1 MMTDKIPLLFVDDD
15 PKAGNILRRFC
26 EGGPYACQV
35 FRDARE
41 ALEYFRSNGAELV
54 ITDLRMPGMSGIE
67 LLAGIRE
74 IDAEVP
80 VIIVTAHSS
89 QDSAIEALRLG
100 ATDFLKKPFD
110 MDELLLLV
118 DKTLE
123 RISLRRENRLLR
135 RQLQHVRDGRVMI
148 GSSPAM
154 EKLYAVI
161 SKISDIRCSVLIQ
174 GESGTGKELVA
185 QAIHQNSPAA
195 DQPFVVID
203 CGALNDTLLESEL
216 FGHEK
221 GAFTGAIGSK
231 QGLLEAARGG
241 TVFLDEIGNISDAMQ
256 MKLLR
261 VIQEQQVTRVGS
273 IRPVKINVR
282 FLAASNRDLEDMIRE
297 GSFRADLYH
306 RLNVVKITIPPL
318 RERREDIPDLVQYFV
333 EQFATEYNRDVT
345 GFDESSMQRLVA
357 GEWPGNVRELRNTVE
372 KHVALANHPVLAFE
386 DIDGCCP
393 APETD
398 SGIDADQPT
407 LAELERRYLVRM
419 LDRFDGNRT
428 RAARAL
434 GIDKSTLWRKLQL
447 YNNAGSSGK
456 PEPD

>member
-1 MMTDKIPLLFVDDD
+1 MSDKTSLLFVDDD
-15 PKAGNILRRFC
+15 PKAGNLLQRFC
-26 EGGPYACQV
+26 EDSPYECHV
-35 FRDARE
+35 FRDSVK
-41 ALEYFRSNGAELV
+41 ALEYFCSHGADLI
-54 ITDLRMPGMSGIE
+54 ITDLRMPVMNGIE

-74 IDAEVP
+74 QDTEVP

-110 MDELLLLV
+110 MEELLLLV

-135 RQLQHVRDGRVMI
+135 RQLQHVRDGNVMI
-148 GSSPAM
+148 GRSPLM
-154 EKLYAVI
+154 EKVYGVI

-195 DQPFVVID
+195 DRPFVVID

-221 GAFTGAIGSK
+221 GAFTGAVGSK
-231 QGLLEAARGG
+231 QGLLEAAQGG

-273 IRPVKINVR
+273 IRPIKINVR
-282 FLAASNRDLEDMIRE
+282 FLAASNRDLEEMSRD

-318 RERREDIPDLVQYFV
+318 RARPGDIPLLVQHFV
-333 EQFATEYNRDVT
+333 AQFATEYNRDVT
-345 GFDESSMQRLVA
+345 GFDESSMKRLSA
-357 GEWPGNVRELRNTVE
+357 YGWPGNVRELRNVVE
-372 KHVALANHPVLAFE
+372 KHVALASDPVLVLE
-386 DIDGCCP
+386 DFDARRP
-393 APETD
+393 APET
-398 SGIDADQPT
+398 GIDADQPT
-407 LAELERRYLVRM
+407 LAELERRYLLRV
-419 LDRFDGNRT
+419 LDSVGGNRT
-428 RAARAL
+428 QAARVL
-434 GIDKSTLWRKLQL
+434 GIDKSTLWRKIQQ
-447 YNNAGSSGK
+447 YS
-456 PEPD
+456 

>member
-1 MMTDKIPLLFVDDD
+1 MSDKASLLFVDDD
-15 PKAGNILRRFC
+15 PKAGDLLLRFC
-26 EGGPYACQV
+26 EGSAYDCHV
-35 FRDARE
+35 FRDARK
-41 ALEYFRSNGAELV
+41 ALDYFCAEGADL
-54 ITDLRMPGMSGIE
+54 IISDLRMPGMNGIE
-67 LLAGIRE
+67 LLAEIRE
-74 IDAEVP
+74 RDTEIP

-89 QDSAIEALRLG
+89 LDSAIDALRLG

-110 MDELLLLV
+110 MEELLLLA

-123 RISLRRENRLLR
+123 RVNLRRENRLLR
-135 RQLQHVRDGRVMI
+135 RQLQHARNGNVMI
-148 GSSPAM
+148 GSSPVM
-154 EKLYAVI
+154 EKVYSII
-161 SKISDIRCSVLIQ
+161 SKIADIRCNVLIQ

-221 GAFTGAIGSK
+221 GAFTGAVGSR

-273 IRPVKINVR
+273 VRPVKINVR
-282 FLAASNRDLEDMIRE
+282 FLAASNRDLEEMIQA
-297 GSFRADLYH
+297 GDFRADLYH

-318 RERREDIPDLVQYFV
+318 RERGEDIPLLVQHFV
-333 EQFATEYNRDVT
+333 AQYAAEYGRDVT
-345 GFDESSMQRLVA
+345 GFDADSMRRLVA
-357 GEWPGNVRELRNTVE
+357 YHWPGNVRELRNTVE
-372 KHVALANHPVLAFE
+372 RHVALASTPVMVLE
-386 DIDGCCP
+386 DIAGRP
-393 APETD
+393 AVPD
-398 SGIDADQPT
+398 DGIDADLPT
-407 LAELERRYLVRM
+407 LAELERRYLVRT

-428 RAARAL
+428 RAASAL
-434 GIDKSTLWRKLQL
+434 GIDKSTLWRKMQL
-447 YNNAGSSGK
+447 YTGNDRSGK
-456 PEPD
+456 PQAD

>member
-1 MMTDKIPLLFVDDD
+1 MQDKTSLLFVDDD
-15 PKAGNILRRFC
+15 PKAGDLLRRFC
-26 EGGPYACQV
+26 EGSAYDCHV
-35 FRDARE
+35 FRDARK
-41 ALEYFRSNGAELV
+41 ALDYFCSEGADLI
-54 ITDLRMPGMSGIE
+54 ITDLRMPDMNGIE
-67 LLAGIRE
+67 LLAEIRGRDTE
-74 IDAEVP
+74 IP

-89 QDSAIEALRLG
+89 LESAIDALRLG

-110 MDELLLLV
+110 MEELLLLA

-123 RISLRRENRLLR
+123 RVNLRRENRLLR
-135 RQLQHVRDGRVMI
+135 RQLQQVRNGNVMI
-148 GSSPAM
+148 GSSAVM
-154 EKLYAVI
+154 EKVYSII
-161 SKISDIRCSVLIQ
+161 SKISDIRCNVLIQ

-203 CGALNDTLLESEL
+203 CGALSDTLLESEL

-221 GAFTGAIGSK
+221 GAFTGAVGSR

-282 FLAASNRDLEDMIRE
+282 FLAASNRDLEEMVQAGE
-297 GSFRADLYH
+297 FRADLYH

-318 RERREDIPDLVQYFV
+318 RERAGDIPFLVEHFV
-333 EQFATEYNRDVT
+333 AQFAAEYGRNVT
-345 GFDESSMQRLVA
+345 GFDEDSMQRLLA
-357 GEWPGNVRELRNTVE
+357 YHWPGNVRELRNTVE
-372 KHVALANHPVLAFE
+372 KHVALAGSPVMVLE
-386 DIDGCCP
+386 DIVSRP
-393 APETD
+393 AMPD
-398 SGIDADQPT
+398 NGIDADLPT
-407 LAELERRYLVRM
+407 LAELERRYLIRT

-428 RAARAL
+428 RAASAL
-434 GIDKSTLWRKLQL
+434 GIDKSTLWRKMQL
-447 YNNAGSSGK
+447 YTAEDRSGQ
-456 PEPD
+456 PQAD

>member
-1 MMTDKIPLLFVDDD
+1 
-15 PKAGNILRRFC
+15 
-26 EGGPYACQV
+26 
-35 FRDARE
+35 
-41 ALEYFRSNGAELV
+41 
-54 ITDLRMPGMSGIE
+54 MPGMSGIG
-67 LLAGIRE
+67 LLEAIRE

-89 QDSAIEALRLG
+89 LESAIDALRLG

-110 MDELLLLV
+110 MEELLLLV

-135 RQLQHVRDGRVMI
+135 RQLQHAYDGRVMI

-154 EKLYAVI
+154 EQVYAVI
-161 SKISDIRCSVLIQ
+161 ARISDIRCSVLIQ

-195 DQPFVVID
+195 DQPYVVID

-221 GAFTGAIGSK
+221 GAFTGAVSSK
-231 QGLLEAARGG
+231 QGLLEAAKGG

-261 VIQEQQVTRVGS
+261 VIQEQQITRVGS

-282 FLAASNRDLEDMIRE
+282 FLAASNRDLEEMTRD

-318 RERREDIPDLVQYFV
+318 RERREDIPELVEYFV
-333 EQFATEYNRDVT
+333 AQFAHEYNRDVT
-345 GFDESSMQRLVA
+345 GFDADSMQRLVA
-357 GEWPGNVRELRNTVE
+357 AEWPGNVRELRNTVE
-372 KHVALANHPVLAFE
+372 KHVALAQKQVLVLE
-386 DIDGCCP
+386 DVTGHTAATD
-393 APETD
+393 TD
-398 SGIDADQPT
+398 SGIDADLPT
-407 LAELERRYLVRM
+407 LAELERRYLVRT
-419 LDRFDGNRT
+419 LERFDGNRT
-428 RAARAL
+428 RAARVL

-447 YNNAGSSGK
+447 YNSTDSRGE
-456 PEPD
+456 PEPG

>member
-1 MMTDKIPLLFVDDD
+1 MADKTSLLFVDDD
-15 PKAGNILRRFC
+15 PKAGELLQRFC
-26 EGGPYACQV
+26 EDSPYDCQV
-35 FRDARE
+35 FRDARK
-41 ALEYFRSNGAELV
+41 ALEYFCSDGADLL
-54 ITDLRMPGMSGIE
+54 ITDLRMPDMNGIE
-67 LLAGIRE
+67 LLEEIRAR
-74 IDAEVP
+74 DTEVP

-89 QDSAIEALRLG
+89 LDSAIDALRLG

-110 MDELLLLV
+110 MEELLLLA

-123 RISLRRENRLLR
+123 RVCLRRENRLLR
-135 RQLQHVRDGRVMI
+135 RQLQQARSGSEMI
-148 GSSPAM
+148 GGSAAM
-154 EKLYAVI
+154 DKVYSVI
-161 SKISDIRCSVLIQ
+161 SKISDIRCNVLIQ

-221 GAFTGAIGSK
+221 GAFTGAVGSK

-273 IRPVKINVR
+273 IRPVRINVR
-282 FLAASNRDLEDMIRE
+282 FLAASNRDLEEMIVA

-318 RERREDIPDLVQYFV
+318 RERAGDIPLLVQHFV
-333 EQFATEYNRDVT
+333 AKFAAEYGRDVT
-345 GFDESSMQRLVA
+345 GFDAESMQRLA
-357 GEWPGNVRELRNTVE
+357 AYHWPGNVRELRNTVE
-372 KHVALANHPVLAFE
+372 KHVALADSPVLVLE
-386 DIDGCCP
+386 DIAARP
-393 APETD
+393 AVPD
-398 SGIDADQPT
+398 SGIDADLPT
-407 LAELERRYLVRM
+407 LAELERRYVVRM
-419 LDRFDGNRT
+419 LERFDGNRT
-428 RAARAL
+428 RAAGAL

-447 YNNAGSSGK
+447 YSGDDRSGK
-456 PEPD
+456 PKTG